1 MFEFLRSAIQ
11 FIAPVFVIATML
23 NVGLTQ
29 KPSDISRHL
38 KNWSFV
44 LKMLLANFVFAP
56 LLMILALHFAP
67 FDPALKAGLLIFSL
81 GAGAPLLIKLT
92 QTAQHEVAL
101 GAAVMMLLT
110 VVTVV
115 YMPIVLPLVV
125 SGVSVDAMAV
135 GKSLLLQL
143 LVPIGIGMLLV
154 QFLPGAMNRL
164 QPWVAR
170 IGNIALYA
178 LIVVTLVG
186 YYPNLLEIVGQ
197 GAFLVGLAFVG
208 AAFGLGYLAGWGK
221 DHLEDIGGLGTAQRN
236 TAAGVIIA
244 LQNFSNPN
252 VLVMLTLANMLGIV
266 MLLLIAKALSR
277 DNRITVGNVS
287 NAN

>member
-29 KPSDISRHL
+29 KPSDIAQHL
-38 KNWSFV
+38 KNWPFI

-56 LLMILALHFAP
+56 LLMIVALHFAP

-110 VVTVV
+110 VVTVA
-115 YMPIVLPLVV
+115 YMPIVLPLVL
-125 SGVSVDAMAV
+125 SGVSVDAMQVA
-135 GKSLLLQL
+135 KSLLLQL
-143 LVPIGIGMLLV
+143 LLPIGAGMLLV
-154 QFLPGAMNRL
+154 QFLPGLMKTV
-164 QPWVAR
+164 QPWIAR
-170 IGNIALYA
+170 LGNIALYA

-186 YYPNLLEIVGQ
+186 YYPNLLEIVGR

-208 AAFGLGYLAGWGK
+208 AAFGLGYLAGAGK

-236 TAAGVIIA
+236 TAAGVIVA
-244 LQNFSNPN
+244 LENFSNPN
-252 VLVMLTLANMLGIV
+252 VLVMLTLANMLGIM

-277 DNRITVGNVS
+277 DNRVTVGN
-287 NAN
+287 A

>member
-1 MFEFLRSAIQ
+1 MLEFLRSAIQ
-11 FIAPVFVIATML
+11 FIAPVFIISTML

-29 KPSDISRHL
+29 RLSDIAQHL
-38 KNWSFV
+38 KNWPFV

-56 LLMILALHFAP
+56 LLMIVALHFAP

-92 QTAQHEVAL
+92 QTAEHEVAL

-115 YMPIVLPLVV
+115 YMPIVLPMVL
-125 SGVSVDAMAV
+125 SGVSVDAVAV
-135 GKSLLLQL
+135 ARSLLMQL
-143 LVPIGIGMLLV
+143 LLPIVAGMLLA
-154 QFLPGAMNRL
+154 QFVPGVVKKV
-164 QPWVAR
+164 QPWV
-170 IGNIALYA
+170 GKLGSIALYA

-186 YYPNLLEIVGQ
+186 YYPNLLDIVGK

-208 AAFGLGYLAGWGK
+208 AAFGLGYLAGAGK

-244 LQNFSNPN
+244 LENFSNPN

-277 DNRITVGNVS
+277 DNRVTVGN
-287 NAN
+287 A

>member
-1 MFEFLRSAIQ
+1 MFEFLRSVIQ
-11 FIAPVFVIATML
+11 FVAPVFVISTML

-29 KPSDISRHL
+29 KPSAIAEHL
-38 KNWSFV
+38 KSWPFII
-44 LKMLLANFVFAP
+44 KMLLANFVFAP
-56 LLMILALHFAP
+56 LLMIIALYFAP

-92 QTAQHEVAL
+92 QTAKHEVAL

-110 VVTVV
+110 VVTVL
-115 YMPIVLPLVV
+115 YMPIMLPLVL
-125 SGVSVDAMAV
+125 SGVSVDAFGVA
-135 GKSLLLQL
+135 KSLLLQL
-143 LVPIGIGMLLV
+143 LLPAGVGMLAAQFIPGLV
-154 QFLPGAMNRL
+154 QKV
-164 QPWVAR
+164 QPWVGR
-170 IGNIALYA
+170 LGNIALYA

-186 YYPNLLEIVGQ
+186 YYPNLLDIIGK

-208 AAFGLGYLAGWGK
+208 AAFGLGYLAGAGK

-244 LQNFSNPN
+244 LENFSNPN

-266 MLLLIAKALSR
+266 MLLFIAKALSR
-277 DNRITVGNVS
+277 DNRIMVGTVS
-287 NAN
+287 N

>member
-1 MFEFLRSAIQ
+1 
-11 FIAPVFVIATML
+11 ML

-29 KPSDISRHL
+29 KPSDIAHHL
-38 KNWSFV
+38 KNWPFV
-44 LKMLLANFVFAP
+44 VKMLLANFVFAP
-56 LLMILALHFAP
+56 LLMIVALHFAP

-92 QTAQHEVAL
+92 QTAEHDVAL

-110 VVTVV
+110 VVTVP
-115 YMPIVLPLVV
+115 YMPIVLPLVL
-125 SGVSVDAMAV
+125 SGVSVDAVAV
-135 GKSLLLQL
+135 AKSLLLQL
-143 LVPIGIGMLLV
+143 LLPIGAGMLLV
-154 QFLPGAMNRL
+154 QLMPGVVKKF
-164 QPWVAR
+164 QPWIAR
-170 IGNIALYA
+170 LGNIALYA

-186 YYPNLLEIVGQ
+186 YYPNLLQIIGK

-208 AAFGLGYLAGWGK
+208 AAFGLGYLAGLGK

-244 LQNFSNPN
+244 LENFSNPN

-266 MLLLIAKALSR
+266 MLLLIAKMLSR
-277 DNRITVGNVS
+277 DNRVTVGK
-287 NAN
+287 A